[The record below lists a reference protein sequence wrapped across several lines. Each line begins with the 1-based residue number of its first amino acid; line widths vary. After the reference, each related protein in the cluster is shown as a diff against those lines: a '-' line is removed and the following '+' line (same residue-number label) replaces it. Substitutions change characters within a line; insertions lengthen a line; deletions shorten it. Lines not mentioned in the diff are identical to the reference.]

1 MVFRLN
7 FHLSDKRKIFL
18 TVLYPR
24 SEGKK
29 RKKERKKDRLPC
41 EFSILGHDGN
51 HANEPDLDRIGR
63 KDRRVRKKERQKR
76 GIRDKE

>member
-7 FHLSDKRKIFL
+7 FHLSDKRKISL

-51 HANEPDLDRIGR
+51 HANEADLDRIGR